1 MRTLVGEPT
10 GTSPKFARM
19 IKEAIETLLR
29 AKEIGLECDTWGRW
43 GARREQGGEQG
54 VKTTCIPLE
63 GEGTIDRRV
72 EKCVSYRE
80 S

>member
-1 MRTLVGEPT
+1 MMR
-10 GTSPKFARM
+10 
-19 IKEAIETLLR
+19 EAIETLLR
-29 AKEIGLECDTWGRW
+29 AKGIRLECDTER
-43 GARREQGGEQG
+43 QGGEQG

-63 GEGTIDRRV
+63 EEGTIERRV